1 MEVPEFSVSSAR
13 DGRRIVVRVA
23 GEIDIASVLA
33 VQHHLDRAEAAGA
46 DPLVLDLEDVT
57 FMDSTG
63 VAMILDAQRRALTA
77 GRHFALRRIAAQPF
91 RVLQIVGVAE
101 MLPIEL

>member
-1 MEVPEFSVSSAR
+1 MKAPEFSVISSR
-13 DGRRIVVRVA
+13 DGRRIVVAVA
-23 GEIDIASVLA
+23 GEIDIASVQS
-33 VQHHLDRAEAAGA
+33 VRHQLDAAEAAGA

-63 VAMILDAQRRALTA
+63 VAMIIDAQRRAEAA
-77 GRHFALRRIAAQPF
+77 GRTFALRRVRAQPF

-101 MLPIEL
+101 EIPIEL